1 MKVRYRNNKIR
12 KVCTDA
18 NAARKEYGENM
29 ARKIHQRIDEL
40 TAIDTVEMMI
50 MYHIGRCHPLKGNRE
65 GQYALDL
72 VHPYRLVFTQ
82 KGHEIQIAEVQEIV
96 DYH

>member
-1 MKVRYRNNKIR
+1 MEIQYKSKKIR

-18 NAARKEYGENM
+18 NTARKNYGEKM
-29 ARKIHQRIDEL
+29 ARKIQQRIDEL
-40 TAIDTVEMMI
+40 TAADSVEMMI
-50 MYHIGRCHPLKGNRE
+50 QYHIGRCHSLTGNRE

-72 VHPYRLVFTQ
+72 VQPYRLIFIQ
-82 KGHEIQIAEVQEIV
+82 IGNEIQIAEVQEIV

>member
-1 MKVRYRNNKIR
+1 
-12 KVCTDA
+12 
-18 NAARKEYGENM
+18 M
-29 ARKIHQRIDEL
+29 ARKQSRIDEL

-50 MYHIGRCHPLKGNRE
+50 MYHIGRCHPLNGNRE

-82 KGHEIQIAEVQEIV
+82 KRP
-96 DYH
+96 

>member
-1 MKVRYRNNKIR
+1 MEIQYKSKKIR

-18 NAARKEYGENM
+18 NTARKNYGEKM
-29 ARKIHQRIDEL
+29 ARKIQQRIDEL
-40 TAIDTVEMMI
+40 TAADSVEMMI
-50 MYHIGRCHPLKGNRE
+50 QYHIGRCHSLTGNRE

-72 VHPYRLVFTQ
+72 VQPYRLVFTQ
-82 KGHEIQIAEVQEIV
+82 IGNEIQIAEVQEIV